1 MGRRI
6 DPEGAELETLERFV
20 SLGWDRLLDVGCG
33 DGRLTTRL
41 AKSAK
46 ETIGIDPVAA
56 DVERGW
62 RTIPPGLRPRMTL
75 AVGAGE
81 HLPFSYGA
89 FEMVFFSWSLCCMA
103 STARMQE
110 SLREAW
116 RVLRPEGYLVN
127 LQPSLYQP
135 FARGVLTYLIT
146 GEPRD
151 LVVDEGSAL
160 VSDARFALE
169 YITHYDGKFD
179 LLGEAEFEVRT
190 YYDTEEELL
199 ERLILGREEAY
210 TALSEETKKEIQE
223 RLESLRTPKGIL
235 RTENAVLT
243 ALRRSG

>member
-1 MGRRI
+1 MVRRI
-6 DPEGAELETLERFV
+6 DPEGEELEALGRFV
-20 SLGWDRLLDVGCG
+20 SLGWNRILDVGCG
-33 DGRLTTRL
+33 DGRLTARL

-46 ETIGIDPVAA
+46 EAIGIDPVAA
-56 DVERGW
+56 DVERGR
-62 RTIPPGLRPRMTL
+62 RTIAPDLHRRLTL
-75 AVGAGE
+75 VVGAGE
-81 HLPFSYGA
+81 FLPFPDGA
-89 FEMVFFSWSLCCMA
+89 FDAVFFSWSLCCMTTTA
-103 STARMQE
+103 SMQE

-135 FARGVLTYLIT
+135 FERGVVTYLIT
-146 GEPRD
+146 GQQRD
-151 LVVDEGSAL
+151 LVLDEGSAR

-169 YITHYDGKFD
+169 HETLLEGKFD

-190 YYDTEEELL
+190 YYETEEELL

-210 TALSEETKKEIQE
+210 TALSEETKREIQE

>member
-1 MGRRI
+1 MGRRV
-6 DPEGAELETLERFV
+6 DPEGAELGAMRRFV
-20 SLGWDRLLDVGCG
+20 SPGWNRLLDVGCG
-33 DGRLTTRL
+33 EGRLTTRL
-41 AKSAK
+41 ASLGK
-46 ETIGIDPVAA
+46 EAFGLDPVAA

-62 RTIPPGLRPRMTL
+62 RAIPPDLRQHITL
-75 AVGAGE
+75 AVGTGE
-81 HLPFSYGA
+81 HLPFPDRT
-89 FEMVFFSWSLCCMA
+89 FDVVFFSWSLCCMA
-103 STARMQE
+103 STDRMQA
-110 SLREAW
+110 SLHEAW

-151 LVVDEGSAL
+151 LVMDEGSAR

-169 YITHYDGKFD
+169 YTTLYDGNFD

-199 ERLILGREEAY
+199 EHLVQGREEAY
-210 TALSEETKKEIQE
+210 AALSEETKREIQQ

>member
-20 SLGWDRLLDVGCG
+20 SLGWDRLLDIGCG
-33 DGRLTTRL
+33 DGRLTARL

-62 RTIPPGLRPRMTL
+62 RTIPPGLRPGITL

-81 HLPFSYGA
+81 FLPFPDGSFDA
-89 FEMVFFSWSLCCMA
+89 VFFSWSLCCMA

-110 SLREAW
+110 ALHEAR

-135 FARGVLTYLIT
+135 FDRGVVTYLIS
-146 GEPRD
+146 GQQRD
-151 LVVDEGSAL
+151 LVLDEGSAR

-169 YITHYDGKFD
+169 HETLLEGRFD

-190 YYDTEEELL
+190 YYETEEELL
-199 ERLILGREEAY
+199 ERLVLGREDAY
-210 TALSEETKKEIQE
+210 EALSEAQKKEIQK
-223 RLESLRTPKGIL
+223 RLESLRTPEGIL
-235 RTENAVLT
+235 RTENAILT

>member
-20 SLGWDRLLDVGCG
+20 SLGWDRLLDIGCG
-33 DGRLTTRL
+33 DGRLTARL

-62 RTIPPGLRPRMTL
+62 RTIPPGLRPGITL

-81 HLPFSYGA
+81 FLPFPDGSFDA
-89 FEMVFFSWSLCCMA
+89 VFFSWSLCCMA
-103 STARMQE
+103 STAGMQE
-110 SLREAW
+110 ALHEAW

-135 FARGVLTYLIT
+135 FDRGVVTYLIS
-146 GEPRD
+146 GQQRD
-151 LVVDEGSAL
+151 LVLDEGSAR

-169 YITHYDGKFD
+169 HETLLEGRFD
-179 LLGEAEFEVRT
+179 LLGESEFEVRT
-190 YYDTEEELL
+190 YYETEEELL
-199 ERLILGREEAY
+199 ERLVLGREDAY
-210 TALSEETKKEIQE
+210 EALSEAQKKEIQK
-223 RLESLRTPKGIL
+223 RLESLRTPEGVL
-235 RTENAVLT
+235 RTENAILT